1 MGLKML
7 FDVQKPVRLPR
18 QEVIDKLYKEFTV
31 YQINDM
37 INSKNKPETDY
48 RKLCRN
54 IVSYYDTHGYV
65 SEKQKLCLCRY
76 TAYNFLEPENLSK
89 ISQGGK

>member
-1 MGLKML
+1 MGLRML
-7 FDVQKPVRLPR
+7 FEIEKPKRLPR
-18 QEVIDKLYKEFTV
+18 QEVIDVLYKKFTV

-48 RKLCRN
+48 KKLCRS
-54 IVSYYDTHGYV
+54 IVSYYDARGYV

-76 TAYNFLEPENLSK
+76 VAYNFLEPENFSK
-89 ISQGGK
+89 IIQNMS

>member
-7 FDVQKPVRLPR
+7 FDVEKPKRLPR
-18 QEVIDKLYKEFTV
+18 QEVIDR
-31 YQINDM
+31 
-37 INSKNKPETDY
+37 PETDY

-54 IVSYYDTHGYV
+54 IVSYYDAHGYV

-89 ISQGGK
+89 IIPNNS